1 MFAGLKFF
9 LVYGKCVHI
18 QDENDGNFLFSYDKI
33 RPLQQKKWCQ
43 QCHVRFN

>member
-18 QDENDGNFLFSYDKI
+18 QYENEDNFVFSYDEI
-33 RPLQQKKWCQ
+33 RPLQQKKMMSA
-43 QCHVRFN
+43 VSK